1 VKLSRRQLFGAVL
14 GLSIGT
20 PVAAPARLVSREA
33 VRDRVLRTINDT
45 YERMVRQALATAD
58 RARPGRFTIES
69 IFAGK
74 EHLSR
79 RVL

>member
-1 VKLSRRQLFGAVL
+1 VKLTRRQLFGAVL
-14 GLSIGT
+14 GVGLGAPSVS
-20 PVAAPARLVSREA
+20 PVRLISREA
-33 VRDRVLRTINDT
+33 VRDRVLRRIDG
-45 YERMVRQALATAD
+45 YHRMVREGIFTAD

-69 IFAGK
+69 VFAGK